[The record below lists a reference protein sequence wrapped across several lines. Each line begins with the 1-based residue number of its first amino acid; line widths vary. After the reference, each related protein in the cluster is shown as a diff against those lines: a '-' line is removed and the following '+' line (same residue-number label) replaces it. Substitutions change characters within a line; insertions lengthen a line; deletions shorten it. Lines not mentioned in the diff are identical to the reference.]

1 MIGACPSEKEWVSDV
16 FVFDPVEG
24 ELVEVIL
31 GIHYIRVARQGLG
44 KLLSRLTPSSKLPH
58 PSPQPNAAETPKT
71 NGVHEVRHAFDNM
84 TTEPISEPHSNG
96 ANEKSKKELPE
107 LDIAG
112 KVRDLICTLSGLE
125 PDMIKPEAD
134 LANLGIDSLMG
145 MELAREIEIM
155 FKSAF
160 GFQVHPSAADRE
172 ADNHEK
178 PHVNRFTH
186 PKANGNMNG
195 GSTKVNGTHSHANDP
210 SMPNDMVVPTIAI
223 LDAFRETTQLTDQ
236 FIEQNNFGNYV
247 QHTLPRLTKLCVI
260 QIIDGFEELG
270 CSLRDAHLGQI
281 LNRIK
286 YLPKHEQFVTFFY
299 GVLEKAGPV
308 DLDGS
313 RMTRTA
319 TAVPAESAYTL
330 SQNLALDFPEHTY
343 DSQLTYLTGSKLAD
357 YLTGKA
363 DGLQLIFASAE
374 GRNIVSGMY
383 GKSPINMIDLVF
395 GLLEGWWLFDDGRQH
410 ALVPPSIWKT
420 IMQSVGYGY
429 VDWTYSN
436 RPEAAIQRIII
447 ALASSKSR
455 NRVHH
460 PHQLLQRHST
470 DFTARQAIVDDFV
483 KKYSSGFAAPVVSK
497 ALEEGLEGH
506 VDQCILVTSATGSL
520 GSHLVAYFT
529 KLPNVKRMICVN
541 RYSPSLDCRI
551 RQRKALESKGL
562 FLNSVELAKIH
573 VLETDTVKPMMALSN
588 LEYTKL
594 INSVTHIIHNAWP
607 MSITR
612 SIHTFEQQFKAMR
625 NLIELARQ
633 ISCRYHHFHR
643 NGPRVGFQFISSI
656 ATVGCYPLF
665 SGKARV
671 PEDRMLVDSVMPTGY
686 GEAKLIWETML
697 DETLHKYPQHFR
709 PMIVRIGQIA
719 GSEGSGYW
727 NPVEHLAF
735 LIKSS
740 QTLNILPDLEGDLS
754 WCPVNVVAA
763 TLGEL
768 LLDEQTW
775 YPVYHIENPVRQP
788 RRKMIHM
795 LADDFHIPNTGIIP
809 FKEWLERVR
818 RSPSSPDDNPASN
831 LAGFLDMYFVRMS
844 CGGLILD
851 TARSRE
857 NSWTLRDTG
866 PVSRSLVMKFIQVWK
881 ERGFLKQSVAS

>member
-1 MIGACPSEKEWVSDV
+1 MIGACPSEKEW
-16 FVFDPVEG
+16 
-24 ELVEVIL
+24 
-31 GIHYIRVARQGLG
+31 
-44 KLLSRLTPSSKLPH
+44 LPH

-155 FKSAF
+155 FKF
-160 GFQVHPSAADRE
+160 HPSAADRE

-286 YLPKHEQFVTFFY
+286 YLPKHEQFVTFLY

-383 GKSPINMIDLVF
+383 GKSPINMQGGAPIKI
-395 GLLEGWWLFDDGRQH
+395 LEIGVDTRGTTAR
-410 ALVPPSIWKT
+410 LVPI
-420 IMQSVGYGY
+420 
-429 VDWTYSN
+429 
-436 RPEAAIQRIII
+436 
-447 ALASSKSR
+447 LASLNIPFQYTVSDLSSSL
-455 NRVHH
+455 VAG
-460 PHQLLQRHST
+460 
-470 DFTARQAIVDDFV
+470 ARKRSIVDDFV

-573 VLETDTVKPMMALSN
+573 VLETDTVKPMMGLSN
-588 LEYTKL
+588 LD
-594 INSVTHIIHNAWP
+594 
-607 MSITR
+607 
-612 SIHTFEQQFKAMR
+612 
-625 NLIELARQ
+625 
-633 ISCRYHHFHR
+633 
-643 NGPRVGFQFISSI
+643 
-656 ATVGCYPLF
+656 
-665 SGKARV
+665 GKARV

-866 PVSRSLVMKFIQVWK
+866 PIMAI
-881 ERGFLKQSVAS
+881 